1 MRHIPVM
8 KQEVLEA
15 LTFAENTVY
24 VDATLGLA
32 GHFQA
37 MVTNNPT
44 LTHAVG
50 FDMDLSNLG
59 FAKNECTA
67 LCEQISCTFIH
78 SPFRNIKSRV
88 TDLGLSGKITSIL
101 FDLGISS
108 VHVDEAE
115 RGFSFLKDAPLDM
128 RLDQTSTLTAAT
140 VVNSYPEE
148 KLADIFFH
156 YGEERFSRKIARAI
170 VHDRTIQPFTTTLQL
185 ASLIERIT
193 PKKFNSHK
201 HPATQ
206 VFQALR
212 IEVNDELEQIREA
225 LSDAI
230 EILAPGGR
238 IAVLSYHSLED
249 TIVKHIFKKAATD
262 CICNPKLPICTC
274 NHTRSIQILTKKP
287 LVPSPEEISNNNRA
301 RSAKLRIIQKL

>member
-32 GHFQA
+32 GHFKA
-37 MVTNNPT
+37 MVTHNPT
-44 LTHAVG
+44 LQQAIG

-59 FAKNECTA
+59 FAKNECIE

-78 SPFRNIKSRV
+78 SQFRNMRSKL
-88 TDLGLSGKITSIL
+88 TELGLAGEITSIL

-128 RLDQTSTLTAAT
+128 RLDQTSPLTAAM
-140 VVNSYPEE
+140 VLNSYSEE
-148 KLADIFFH
+148 RLADIFFH

-170 VHDRTIQPFTTTLQL
+170 VHDRTTQSFSTTLQL
-185 ASLIERIT
+185 AGLIERIT

-225 LSDAI
+225 LNDAI
-230 EILAPGGR
+230 DLLAPGGR

-274 NHTRSIQILTKKP
+274 EHTKSIQILTKKP
-287 LVPSPEEISNNNRA
+287 LVPSSEEVSVNNRA